1 MQGRVLRV
9 ILAVLD
15 LVTVA
20 GALEGIAPGSA
31 RGLAVVL
38 VAVVGAVLVFIAA
51 VFAGRPLAPAPA
63 RPTRCSDGRVGS

>member
-1 MQGRVLRV
+1 MRVLRV

-31 RGLAVVL
+31 RGLVVVL

-51 VFAGRPLAPAPA
+51 VFTVGLWHQRQPPYPL
-63 RPTRCSDGRVGS
+63 